1 MLRLGRTA
9 TRSLRGNRAPAVAL
23 AAAPSSSN
31 PLQQQEEQQVQLQ
44 QLRRLHSRHSS
55 SSSSSSSSASSS
67 SSSSIYTNRMVNPTS
82 ALLTGLVFSSRFY
95 STAASTAAKA
105 GTTAS
110 SSKGAGGRAPAVS
123 SAMPRGLSTQA
134 GKLTVENIN
143 PSVVAAEYA
152 VRGKVLDRAMAL
164 QVSRVQSKVSR
175 ASSQE

>member
-1 MLRLGRTA
+1 M
-9 TRSLRGNRAPAVAL
+9 
-23 AAAPSSSN
+23 
-31 PLQQQEEQQVQLQ
+31 QLQ
-44 QLRRLHSRHSS
+44 QLRRLHSRHSSS

-105 GTTAS
+105 STTAS

>member
-164 QVSRVQSKVSR
+164 QVRKVQSKVSR